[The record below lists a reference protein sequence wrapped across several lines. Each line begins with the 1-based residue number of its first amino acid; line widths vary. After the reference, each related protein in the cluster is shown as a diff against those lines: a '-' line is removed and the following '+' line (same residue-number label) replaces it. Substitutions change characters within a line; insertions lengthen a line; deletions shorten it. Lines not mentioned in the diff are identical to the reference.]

1 MSIRQEIQS
10 LPVDIPALR
19 KFGLVVGAV
28 FLAIAAF
35 LYWREVSWA
44 LIPAYIGAPLVV
56 LGAIIPAILKPVYL
70 AWMTLAIVLGSIVT
84 RILLTIFFFVVITP
98 VALFFKLIGRDAL
111 NRKLDRSAETYWIDK
126 EYPIA
131 GRERFEKFF

>member
-1 MSIRQEIQS
+1 MSFRQEFES
-10 LPVDIPALR
+10 LPTDTTALR
-19 KFGLVVGAV
+19 KFGLVVGGV

-35 LYWREVSWA
+35 LYWRDVSWA
-44 LIPAYIGAPLVV
+44 LIPAYIGAPLFV
-56 LGAIIPAILKPVYL
+56 LGAIFPPILKPIYL
-70 AWMTLAIVLGSIVT
+70 GWMAMAIVLGSIVT

-111 NRKLDRSAETYWIDK
+111 HRKLDRNAETYWIEK

-131 GRERFEKFF
+131 DRTRFEKFF